1 MTVHSPSASQSRI
14 FHVGENYLSQESE
27 YEVFGLGDDATIDS
41 VTVLWP
47 SGLMETFD
55 ATVHNLV
62 SGGFYVLE
70 EGSSLCNDT
79 HQIQNVC
86 GFPSDVQ
93 SHEETGFFEVTWT
106 QAGETWEGID
116 GPPAWNAIDDGPW
129 TMSLSWQDIPLC
141 ETTIGVAFSPLH
153 GDLDLN
159 GHVGVSDLFLVL
171 EELGCMGACAA
182 DLDNDHTVG
191 IVDLMSFLAA
201 FGNACGQ

>member
-1 MTVHSPSASQSRI
+1 
-14 FHVGENYLSQESE
+14 
-27 YEVFGLGDDATIDS
+27 
-41 VTVLWP
+41 
-47 SGLMETFD
+47 
-55 ATVHNLV
+55 
-62 SGGFYVLE
+62 
-70 EGSSLCNDT
+70 
-79 HQIQNVC
+79 
-86 GFPSDVQ
+86 
-93 SHEETGFFEVTWT
+93 
-106 QAGETWEGID
+106 
-116 GPPAWNAIDDGPW
+116 
-129 TMSLSWQDIPLC
+129 MSLSWQDIPLC